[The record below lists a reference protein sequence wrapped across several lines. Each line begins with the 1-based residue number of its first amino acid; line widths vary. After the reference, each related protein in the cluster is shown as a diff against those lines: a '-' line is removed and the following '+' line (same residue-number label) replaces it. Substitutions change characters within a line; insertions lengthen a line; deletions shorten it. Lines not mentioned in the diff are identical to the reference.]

1 MDATIGV
8 VRERLLALE
17 SRDDLFLDH
26 TAVGLFGS
34 MPKKTIVAYIF
45 WASYVTHDPSRTTIS
60 EHLLAKRNQPFYGA
74 VSTR

>member
-8 VRERLLALE
+8 VRERLLELE

-26 TAVGLFGS
+26 TAVGVFGS

-45 WASYVTHDPSRTTIS
+45 
-60 EHLLAKRNQPFYGA
+60 
-74 VSTR
+74 